1 MQAKAFSLALSLV
14 PQEALLARFTEG
26 HEALQAF
33 FAEDHHEDGQQSRGG
48 MDSGLNPLS
57 FESHPG
63 HHWGKNTQFQTRC
76 LWVMLMS
83 GHPQRAGQ

>member
-1 MQAKAFSLALSLV
+1 MQAKAFSLGLNLV

-33 FAEDHHEDGQQSRGG
+33 FAEDRHKNGQQSRGG
-48 MDSGLNPLS
+48 RDSGLNPLS

-63 HHWGKNTQFQTRC
+63 HHWGKTLSFKHGVC
-76 LWVMLMS
+76 
-83 GHPQRAGQ
+83 G